1 MPTSVV
7 NAQAGG
13 GVIDVEEMRR
23 RFGGDD
29 DLVREIARECLVG
42 LAPLRAELTAA
53 AVKNDL
59 VEMTRVAHRMRGA
72 LLEVAALSAAQLAR
86 SIELAPASASEPLA
100 ALLPLL
106 EEVSTALAELGAKQ

>member
-1 MPTSVV
+1 VPTSVV

-29 DLVREIARECLVG
+29 DLVREIAREFVVG
-42 LAPLRAELTAA
+42 LAPMRAALTAA
-53 AVKNDL
+53 SVKNDL
-59 VEMTRVAHRMRGA
+59 VEMGRVAHRLRGA
-72 LLEVAALSAAQLAR
+72 LLEVAAPSAAQLAR
-86 SIELAPASASEPLA
+86 KIEEAPGSSGESLA

-106 EEVSTALAELGAKQ
+106 EEISTALAELGATQ

>member
-1 MPTSVV
+1 
-7 NAQAGG
+7 
-13 GVIDVEEMRR
+13 
-23 RFGGDD
+23 
-29 DLVREIARECLVG
+29 
-42 LAPLRAELTAA
+42 
-53 AVKNDL
+53 
-59 VEMTRVAHRMRGA
+59 MRGA